1 MRSLSLRA
9 RLLIAVISLA
19 AAGLVLANVVTFTSL
34 RSFLLDRADIGAAD
48 TVPQILPGRGAH
60 RLRLV
65 DLGGRVV
72 DQLLFTVR

>member
-34 RSFLLDRADIGAAD
+34 RSFLLDRADKTLDESALSIRG
-48 TVPQILPGRGAH
+48 PGRDRRAPPGVAVQ
-60 RLRLV
+60 LR
-65 DLGGRVV
+65 
-72 DQLLFTVR
+72 